1 MTTPLQLA
9 VATTTIANRGIYKI
23 PKLVKSSIDIVQGE
37 KEFGMLETKKVDNS
51 SYLFNTVVSQSNW
64 QHIINAMEAVVHD
77 SEIGTANSIS
87 HGLKYKIAGKTGT
100 AQVIGIAQDAEYDAN
115 AIIERQRDHALFSG
129 FAPIDNPKV
138 VVSVIIEN
146 AGGGSRYAAPIARQI
161 FDWVILDESF

>member
-1 MTTPLQLA
+1 
-9 VATTTIANRGIYKI
+9 
-23 PKLVKSSIDIVQGE
+23 
-37 KEFGMLETKKVDNS
+37 
-51 SYLFNTVVSQSNW
+51 
-64 QHIINAMEAVVHD
+64 MEAVVHD
-77 SEIGTANSIS
+77 SEIGTASSIS